1 MKKANTKPK
10 TTHAPGR
17 PRTADR
23 QRIQEWRDNELAA
36 KTEARSQARD
46 IAPLPEVVDVER
58 RDLATT
64 SLRVFCETYFPEQF
78 NLGWSDD
85 HLRVI
90 EQIERA
96 VKEGGLFAMAMPR
109 GSGKTTLSECAA
121 VWSMLCGYR
130 SFIVLIGASEK
141 HATEIMESLK
151 TELETNDLLAE
162 DFPEAIHAIRKLDGI
177 AHRAGGQLYQGKHT
191 HIGWTA
197 DELILPDIAPEDWQA
212 DKQLRRYVDKTGRAK
227 CSGAIVRVAG
237 ITGRI
242 RGMKFKRPDGRASRP
257 DFVIVDD
264 PQTDD
269 SAKSPSQCQYREA
282 VLSGAILGL
291 AGPGKKIAGVMPCT
305 VIRAGDMADRML
317 DRQLH
322 PEWNGERTKMVYAW
336 PTSEAHWDHYNQLRA
351 DGMRAGDQGKAA
363 TAYYATNRV
372 AMDAGAKVAWQARFN
387 PDELSA
393 IQHVMNL
400 RLERGDSAFFAEY
413 QNEPIADESGPKA
426 GDLTPDLITERCN
439 GLARYAIPSAAHHLT
454 AFIDVQGK
462 ALYYVVCA
470 WEDDFTGA
478 VVDYGAWPD
487 QRIPYYTLRD
497 LRRTMAQ
504 AIPNAGLEGQIMGAL
519 KALVGEL
526 ATRIWQRDDGTR
538 ASLGKILVDANWGH
552 STEVVYEFCRR
563 DEHHAILIPSHGR
576 FIGASSKPIG
586 EWQRRRGDRLGHH
599 WKIPVAMGRQVRHM
613 LIDTNYWKTFLLE
626 RFATAPGDPG
636 ALTIFGSGKDA
647 GAHRLFAEMCC
658 AEYRVPVTGRG
669 RTVDEWKLRPE
680 GFDNHWWDGLV
691 GCAAAASTLGVSLG
705 TGDGQA
711 PRRERMRLSDRGRT
725 VVPTLAAVAETT
737 PGPARAANP
746 APAPE
751 TTPPP
756 MNRAAPGRI
765 KLSDLRKG
773 R

>member
-1 MKKANTKPK
+1 MTKTKAKTTKPSRK
-10 TTHAPGR
+10 PHGPPRAATAATHL
-17 PRTADR
+17 
-23 QRIQEWRDNELAA
+23 EWRDKELAA
-36 KTEARSQARD
+36 KTELRSQARD
-46 IAPLPEVVDVER
+46 IAPLPEVVDPDR
-58 RDLATT
+58 RNRATDA
-64 SLRVFCETYFPEQF
+64 LRVFCETYFPEQF
-78 NLGWSDD
+78 TLGWSED
-85 HLRVI
+85 HLRVL

-96 VKEGGLFAMAMPR
+96 VKNGGLFAMAMPR
-109 GSGKTTLSECAA
+109 GSGKTTISECAA
-121 VWSMLCGYR
+121 VWSLLCGYR

-177 AHRAGGQLYQGKHT
+177 AHRAGGQLYQGERT

-197 DELILPDIAPEDWQA
+197 DELILPDLVPEDWKD
-212 DKQLRRYVDKTGRAK
+212 DKVLRRYVDKKGRAR

-269 SAKSPSQCQYREA
+269 SAKSPSQCQYRES

-336 PTSEAHWDHYNQLRA
+336 PTAEALWDQYSQMRA
-351 DGMRAGDQGKAA
+351 DGMRSGDQGKAA
-363 TAYYATNRV
+363 TAFYAAHR
-372 AMDAGAKVAWQARFN
+372 AEMDAGAKVAWESRFN
-387 PDELSA
+387 PDEHSA

-413 QNEPIADESGPKA
+413 QNDPIPDESGPKA
-426 GDLTPDLITERCN
+426 GDLTPDVIAARTN
-439 GLARYAIPSAAHHLT
+439 GLQRWCIPTAAHHLT

-462 ALYYVVCA
+462 ALYYTVCA

-504 AIPNAGLEGQIMGAL
+504 AFPNAGLEGQILGAL
-519 KALVGEL
+519 KALVAEL
-526 ATRIWQRDDGTR
+526 TARIWQRDDGTK
-538 ASLGKILVDANWGH
+538 ASLDRILIDANWGT

-563 DEHHAILIPSHGR
+563 DEHAAILLPSHGR
-576 FIGASSKPIG
+576 FLGASGKPLS
-586 EWQRRRGDRLGHH
+586 EWQRRRGDRVGHH
-599 WKIPVAMGRQVRHM
+599 WKIPVAQGRQVRHM
-613 LIDTNYWKTFLLE
+613 LIDTNFWKTFLVE
-626 RFATAPGDPG
+626 RFATAMGDPG
-636 ALTIFGSGKDA
+636 ALTIYGSGKDS
-647 GAHRLFAEMCC
+647 GAHRLFAEQCC
-658 AEYRVPVTGRG
+658 AEYRIPVTGRG

-691 GCAAAASTLGVSLG
+691 GCAAAASMLGVSIG
-705 TGDGQA
+705 AGDQQA
-711 PRRERMRLSDRGRT
+711 PRRARMKLSDRGTRSDAALLGAIVHPDRAANPPPAPATPPAQASRPAPGRMRLSD
-725 VVPTLAAVAETT
+725 
-737 PGPARAANP
+737 
-746 APAPE
+746 
-751 TTPPP
+751 
-756 MNRAAPGRI
+756 
-765 KLSDLRKG
+765 LRKN

>member
-1 MKKANTKPK
+1 MA
-10 TTHAPGR
+10 
-17 PRTADR
+17 
-23 QRIQEWRDNELAA
+23 EWRDNELAA

-46 IAPLPEVVDVER
+46 IAPLPEVVDPER
-58 RDLATT
+58 RNRATD
-64 SLRVFCETYFPEQF
+64 SLRTFCETYFPEQF
-78 NLGWSDD
+78 TLAWSDD
-85 HLRVI
+85 HLRVLT
-90 EQIERA
+90 QIERA
-96 VKEGGLFAMAMPR
+96 VKDGGLFAMAMPR
-109 GSGKTTLSECAA
+109 GSGKTTLAECAA
-121 VWSMLCGYR
+121 NWSVLCGYR
-130 SFIVLIGASEK
+130 SFVVLIGASEK

-162 DFPEAIHAIRKLDGI
+162 DFPEAIHAIRKLGGI
-177 AHRAGGQLYQGKHT
+177 AHRAGGQLYQGERT

-197 DELILPDIAPEDWQA
+197 DELILPDLVPEDWKA
-212 DKQLRRYVDKTGRAK
+212 DKTLRRYVDKNGRAR

-269 SAKSPSQCQYREA
+269 SAKSPSQCQYRES

-305 VIRAGDMADRML
+305 VIRSGDMADRML

-336 PTSEAHWDHYNQLRA
+336 PTAEALWDQYSQLRA
-351 DGMRAGDQGKAA
+351 DGMRANDQGKAA
-363 TAYYATNRV
+363 TAFYAKNRA
-372 AMDAGAKVAWQARFN
+372 AMDAGAKVAWESRFN
-387 PDELSA
+387 PDEHSA

-413 QNEPIADESGPKA
+413 QNDPIPDESGPKA
-426 GDLTPDLITERCN
+426 GDLSPDLIAARTN
-439 GLARYAIPSAAHHLT
+439 GLQRWAIPTAAHHVT

-462 ALYYVVCA
+462 ALYYTVCA
-470 WEDDFTGA
+470 WESDFTGA

-504 AIPNAGLEGQIMGAL
+504 AIPNAGLEGQIMAAL

-526 ATRIWQRDDGTR
+526 TARTWQRDDGTK
-538 ASLGKILVDANWGH
+538 ASIDRILVDANWGN

-563 DEHHAILIPSHGR
+563 DEHAAILTPSHGR
-576 FIGASSKPIG
+576 FLGASGKPLS
-586 EWQRRRGDRLGHH
+586 EWQRRRGDRVGHH
-599 WKIPVAMGRQVRHM
+599 WKIPVAQGRQVRHM
-613 LIDTNYWKTFLLE
+613 LIDTNYWKTFLVD
-626 RFATAPGDPG
+626 RFATAIGDPG
-636 ALTIFGSGKDA
+636 ALTIYGNGKDS
-647 GAHRLFAEMCC
+647 GAHRLFAEQCC
-658 AEYRVPVTGRG
+658 AEYRIPVTGRG

-691 GCAAAASTLGVSLG
+691 GCAAAASMLGVSIG
-705 TGDGQA
+705 AGDQQA
-711 PRRERMRLSDRGRT
+711 PRRARMKISDRGKI
-725 VVPTLAAVAETT
+725 AE
-737 PGPARAANP
+737 PSQVKPQPPADRAANP
-746 APAPE
+746 PPAADAPPAQVPRPAPG
-751 TTPPP
+751 
-756 MNRAAPGRI
+756 PGRI
-765 KLSDLRKG
+765 KLSDLRKN